1 VKYPSIALWGDSIG
15 RGIDFDEVRG
25 RYAVLKQTFY
35 RLLEERGIIR
45 IDNHAKFGATV
56 TDGLQDFE
64 ATQGIDSGYVAIE
77 YGGNDCNF
85 AWEKAA
91 VNPQGVYEANTPL
104 PLFEQTLR
112 RFVLAV
118 RERGLKPLLVTPPP
132 LYAQRFVA
140 WVSQGLDKA
149 NILKYLG
156 DEQRVYR
163 WQERYALAVHR
174 VAAAMA
180 CPLFDLRD
188 VFLVYDDFPGLYGVD
203 GMHPNAQAHD
213 LIARAMEESLAG
225 GLITGTCPSDSE
237 V

>member
-1 VKYPSIALWGDSIG
+1 MKYPSIALWGDSIG

-35 RLLEERGIIR
+35 KLLEERGIIR
-45 IDNHAKFGATV
+45 IDNHARFGATIIE
-56 TDGLQDFE
+56 GLQDFE
-64 ATQGIDSGYVAIE
+64 ATQVIDSRYIAIE
-77 YGGNDCNF
+77 YGGNDCNLS
-85 AWEKAA
+85 WEKAA
-91 VNPQGVYEANTPL
+91 ANPREVHEANTPL

-112 RFVLAV
+112 RFVQSV
-118 RERGLKPLLVTPPP
+118 RARGFKPLLVTPPP
-132 LYAQRFVA
+132 LQAQRFVA

-149 NILKYLG
+149 NIMKYLG
-156 DEQRVYR
+156 EEQRVYR

-188 VFLVYDDFPGLYGVD
+188 IFLASDDFSALYGLD

-213 LIARAMEESLAG
+213 LIARAMEEKLAG
-225 GLITGTCPSDSE
+225 GFAAGD
-237 V
+237 

>member
-1 VKYPSIALWGDSIG
+1 MKYPSIALWGDSIG

-35 RLLEERGIIR
+35 KLLEERGIIS
-45 IDNHAKFGATV
+45 IDNHARFGATV
-56 TDGLQDFE
+56 TEGLQDFE
-64 ATQGIDSGYVAIE
+64 ATKSIGSQYVAIE
-77 YGGNDCNF
+77 YGGNDCNLS
-85 AWEKAA
+85 WEKAA
-91 VNPQGVYEANTPL
+91 VNPQEVYEANTPL

-112 RFVLAV
+112 RFVQSV

-132 LYAQRFVA
+132 LQAQRFVA

-149 NILKYLG
+149 NIMKYLG
-156 DEQRVYR
+156 EEQRVYR

-188 VFLVYDDFPGLYGVD
+188 VFLASDDFSGLYGVD

-213 LIARAMEESLAG
+213 LIARAMEETLDS
-225 GLITGTCPSDSE
+225 GLIAAADG

>member
-1 VKYPSIALWGDSIG
+1 MKYPSIALWGDSIG
-15 RGIDFDEVRG
+15 RGIDFDEARG

-35 RLLEERGIIR
+35 RLLEERGIIS
-45 IDNHAKFGATV
+45 IDNHARFGATV
-56 TDGLQDFE
+56 TEGLQDFE
-64 ATQGIDSGYVAIE
+64 ATKSIDCRYVAIE

-91 VNPQGVYEANTPL
+91 SNPGELHDANTPL

-132 LYAQRFVA
+132 LHARRFVA

-188 VFLVYDDFPGLYGVD
+188 VFLAADDFPALYGVD
-203 GMHPNAQAHD
+203 GMHPNARAHD
-213 LIARAMEESLAG
+213 LIARAMEASLAG
-225 GLITGTCPSDSE
+225 GFITGAGLAESGT
-237 V
+237 

>member
-1 VKYPSIALWGDSIG
+1 MKYPSIALWGDSIG

-35 RLLEERGIIR
+35 RLLEERGIIS

-56 TDGLQDFE
+56 TEGLHDFE
-64 ATQGIDSGYVAIE
+64 ATQGIESEYVAIE
-77 YGGNDCNF
+77 YGGNDCNL

-91 VNPQGVYEANTPL
+91 AEPLGNHEANTPL
-104 PLFEQTLR
+104 PLFENTLR
-112 RFVLAV
+112 RFVQAV
-118 RERGLKPLLVTPPP
+118 RDRGLRPLLVTPPP
-132 LYAQRFVA
+132 LHAQRFVA
-140 WVSQGLDKA
+140 WVSQGLDMA

-156 DEQRVYR
+156 DEQHVYR

-188 VFLVYDDFPGLYGVD
+188 LFLASADFPALYGVD
-203 GMHPNAQAHD
+203 GMHPNSQGHALIAQAMENA
-213 LIARAMEESLAG
+213 LVAGIIAHA
-225 GLITGTCPSDSE
+225 
-237 V
+237 